1 MRARTSSGSAAS
13 EAAVKP
19 TRSQNRTV
27 TILRSSCTDAA
38 GCAVRGAAQ
47 KGQKG
52 NSPGSSLPH
61 EEHVVT
67 NRVYVR
73 ELAKE
78 GANAQALF
86 RTRTGDPSLPWR
98 WQRFRCARLS
108 FRWLSEGVETLG
120 R

>member
-1 MRARTSSGSAAS
+1 
-13 EAAVKP
+13 VKP
-19 TRSQNRTV
+19 TRSQKRTV

-38 GCAVRGAAQ
+38 GCPVRGAAQ

-61 EEHVVT
+61 VEHVVT

-78 GANAQALF
+78 GANAEALF
-86 RTRTGDPSLPWR
+86 RTRTGDPLLTMEVATLPLR
-98 WQRFRCARLS
+98 S
-108 FRWLSEGVETLG
+108 FLRPDG
-120 R
+120 